1 MILGKLNGA
10 AYRSHQFIHSKWQR
24 DTYAQG
30 ARVIRRIKNGF
41 QTIF

>member
-24 DTYAQG
+24 DTNMQG
-30 ARVIRRIKNGF
+30 HVIRRIKNGLEI
-41 QTIF
+41 IF